1 MPDPMTGYYEGLPRA
16 ERRDERPGA
25 SPPRDVNAELSGL
38 QAEVR
43 VLCQCDLV
51 RRLEQVRAR
60 RNQSDSREDER
71 A

>member
-1 MPDPMTGYYEGLPRA
+1 MTGYYEGLPRA
-16 ERRDERPGA
+16 ERVEMRGPGA